1 MGSDSMHRSL
11 ASLLILCLW
20 YWFILSMS
28 NISVV
33 FLYSTVRTCS
43 DIFYYWWALGK
54 FFDSGYCEWYHSEHS
69 RACLLRNMHGI
80 PGTSRDMNT
89 TKERFSK
96 RFAPTDSSSVDTL
109 RCFGSSQALGTS
121 ISSTFAV
128 LVGVCVSSTC
138 QGRLFFMGRLR
149 VDLSAHLR
157 DQGNTIPVKEIEGGK
172 GMIEA

>member
-80 PGTSRDMNT
+80 PGPHVTWILP
-89 TKERFSK
+89 K
-96 RFAPTDSSSVDTL
+96 SVFQSGLHPLTHPLLTL
-109 RCFGSSQALGTS
+109 SGALDPHKP
-121 ISSTFAV
+121 
-128 LVGVCVSSTC
+128 L
-138 QGRLFFMGRLR
+138 GRLSHPPLLFWWECVWARL
-149 VDLSAHLR
+149 VKAAYFLWGGWGLISLPAWE
-157 DQGNTIPVKEIEGGK
+157 IKEIQYL
-172 GMIEA
+172 